1 MAKCFLSMHKA
12 LGLVPKLNNTAGGG
26 GVRGGREYGGACDCT
41 PSTRK
46 EREKYHK
53 FKVILGDKVAP
64 KLAWRI

>member
-1 MAKCFLSMHKA
+1 MVAKCFLSMHKA
-12 LGLVPKLNNTAGGG
+12 LGLAPKLNNTAE
-26 GVRGGREYGGACDCT
+26 VRGGREWEGTCDCT

-46 EREKYHK
+46 GREKYRK